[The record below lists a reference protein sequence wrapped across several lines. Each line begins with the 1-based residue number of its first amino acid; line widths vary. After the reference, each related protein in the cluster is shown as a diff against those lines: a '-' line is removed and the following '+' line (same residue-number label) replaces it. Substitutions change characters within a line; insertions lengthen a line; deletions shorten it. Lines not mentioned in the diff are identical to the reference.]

1 MTREIKRAYRI
12 LGLPSG
18 ASSDDIKSAYRDLA
32 QVWHPDRFSHSD
44 RLKEK
49 AERNLSRI
57 NEAYQ
62 ALKDYQPPA
71 DVDPESI
78 LSSTMSAVLDM
89 GDMMQSRVINR
100 ERVRRA
106 ARPAPVRPT
115 GQPSTKRRSK
125 VMGLEEW
132 EKTGVLKQQAP
143 RRPGRWLWLAAV
155 AVLAVVA
162 GLVLFL
168 APVARRF
175 LFGP

>member
-12 LGLPSG
+12 LGLPPG

-49 AERNLSRI
+49 AERNLARI

-71 DVDPESI
+71 NVDPESI
-78 LSSTMSAVLDM
+78 LSTTMSAVLDM

-115 GQPSTKRRSK
+115 GQPSTRRRSK

-132 EKTGVLKQQAP
+132 EKTGVLKQRTTP
-143 RRPGRWLWLAAV
+143 RPRRWLWLAAL
-155 AVLAVVA
+155 AVLAAVV

-168 APVARRF
+168 APTVRRF

>member
-12 LGLPSG
+12 LGLPPG
-18 ASSDDIKSAYRDLA
+18 ASIDDIKSAYRDLA

-62 ALKDYQPPA
+62 SLKDYQPPA

-106 ARPAPVRPT
+106 TRPAPVRPT

-143 RRPGRWLWLAAV
+143 RRPRRWLWLAAV